1 MYRQDRRELF
11 KQTLSEWGVEEQMRI
26 LEEELAEC
34 IVAASHYIRKRPGAR
49 FELQEELAD
58 AYIIV
63 GQIIEYIGS
72 DFVEEMVDYKLAKV
86 REELDGNKRD

>member
-11 KQTLSEWGVEEQMRI
+11 RETLDKWGVEEQMRI
-26 LEEELAEC
+26 LEEECAEC

-58 AYIIV
+58 AYIMI
-63 GQIIEYIGS
+63 GQIVEYLGN
-72 DFVEEMVDYKLAKV
+72 DFVEEMVDFKLNKV
-86 REELDGNKRD
+86 KEKLNGNKRD